1 MLIKS
6 AKGYYIILSS
16 KVQNPC
22 ISLKFIIHHC
32 LAISDKAQEM
42 FATPRILGIKPHLL
56 MLRLTPGVAKSTEI
70 EILRIRISLNF
81 HKLIYT

>member
-6 AKGYYIILSS
+6 AKAYYVILSS

-32 LAISDKAQEM
+32 IAISDTEAAQEM

-56 MLRLTPGVAKSTEI
+56 TLRLTPGVAKSTEI
-70 EILRIRISLNF
+70 EILRII
-81 HKLIYT
+81 I